1 MQLAEKWLMKF
12 SKLFQDP
19 YSLDAYHRA
28 IKEAEQFM
36 WAGHEMD
43 PVRFQP
49 YYFLYLLSPRF
60 YSSLQLNICQM
71 GFR

>member
-1 MQLAEKWLMKF
+1 MQLAEEWLVKF
-12 SKLFQDP
+12 SKLFQNP
-19 YSLDAYHRA
+19 YSSDAYRRA

-49 YYFLYLLSPRF
+49 FHFLEL
-60 YSSLQLNICQM
+60 I
-71 GFR
+71 